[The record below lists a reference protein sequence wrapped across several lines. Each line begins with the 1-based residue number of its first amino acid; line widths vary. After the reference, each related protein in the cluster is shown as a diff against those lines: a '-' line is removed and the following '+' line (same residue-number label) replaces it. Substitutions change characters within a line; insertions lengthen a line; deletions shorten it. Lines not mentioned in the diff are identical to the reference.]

1 MKFIGAILLL
11 LAGALVIGGIVVIRD
26 GIAPGYI
33 GAFVLPGP
41 GVAGFLSIGRSSGV
55 TLLRPSAGRCSSY

>member
-11 LAGALVIGGIVVIRD
+11 LAGALVVGGIVVIRD

-33 GAFVLPGP
+33 GAFVLPG
-41 GVAGFLSIGRSSGV
+41 
-55 TLLRPSAGRCSSY
+55 LLGLCGWILINWKK